1 MRARLLSP
9 IALAAF
15 TILTLDSHLIA
26 HQIPLESPPQSELA
40 RTQPPLQ
47 GSDKFLRSAPSY
59 LRHLCKDD
67 QHSTLDDIERRLA
80 EASHI
85 RWGADGVPQGV
96 AEYQRWKAE
105 KAVIQLL
112 ASLPE
117 VVEIDALNNG
127 PTEESSELIR
137 INQQSPCIFL
147 KIHTGDGPVE
157 FFEADWNLQ
166 REAHPDDFQVVV
178 ADSGTTYALL
188 RLSGVPAGDTQERF
202 CLRRR
207 TDSRP
212 FRWHGV
218 KLTTAPFGNLSI
230 SIRDEDGEPVPAI
243 IRLTS
248 VADGSLWE
256 LPDAIDMRPQLNN
269 VVNQDFIN
277 FAPGQGYTFF
287 LPGTQR
293 GRYWIVNSTSELPIP
308 AGQWEVR
315 IQRGTEYLPVV
326 DSVTVNPNQWTRKTY
341 RLKRWI
347 DMPAEG
353 WWSGDDHVHAR
364 LMSKADADRLTTYC
378 KAVDLHVA
386 NVLQM
391 GDVARTYY
399 AQRGFGPDYRFRED
413 NYWLIPG
420 QEDPRSVLGHAIGL
434 NLHNEVRDLDIYLQN
449 DLLAARIHEQG
460 GLYGHTHMGANAC
473 FVDREM
479 ALFTPMEIVD
489 FNSIMQ
495 ASLGTELY
503 YEMLNLGF
511 KMTASAGADTPYGG
525 TIGAV
530 RVYAHTGNAET
541 LDPDAWF
548 AALKAGRTFVT
559 NGPMIEF
566 TVEDRM
572 PGDTIEL
579 AGEGPL
585 HVKVRARGTPGG
597 SSVKSLKIV
606 QCGKLAAE
614 SESNDP
620 SREIVAMETTLDA
633 DGGCWIAVHAIG
645 HDGSEAHTTP
655 VYVSVNGGRHW
666 DLEQVP
672 RLIEKQLAR
681 LDDIESALQESENA
695 VKRNNDPLDYWNQLN
710 ASQAAA
716 VRFRINKARK
726 VYADL
731 LKQSTAPMSDN

>member
-1 MRARLLSP
+1 MRSRVLLS
-9 IALAAF
+9 ISLVLL
-15 TILTLDSHLIA
+15 TILTFGSHLIA

-47 GSDKFLRSAPSY
+47 GSDRFLRSAPAY
-59 LRHLCKDD
+59 LRHLCKEE
-67 QHSTLDDIERRLA
+67 QHSKLDDIERRLA

-85 RWGADGVPQGV
+85 RWGADGVPQSV
-96 AEYQRWKAE
+96 AEYQRWRAE
-105 KAVIQLL
+105 GAVIELL
-112 ASLPE
+112 TTLPE
-117 VVEIDALNNG
+117 VLEIDAQNNG
-127 PTEESSELIR
+127 PTEESSEHVHVNR
-137 INQQSPCIFL
+137 QSPCIFL
-147 KIHTGDGPVE
+147 KIHTGEGPIE

-166 REAHPDDFQVVV
+166 REAHPEDFEVV
-178 ADSGTTYALL
+178 AADRGTTYALL
-188 RLSGVPAGDTQERF
+188 RLTGVPAGDTQERF
-202 CLRRR
+202 SIRRR

-218 KLTTAPFGNLSI
+218 KLTTSPWGNLAI
-230 SIRDEDGEPVPAI
+230 AIEDEDGKPAPAL
-243 IRLTS
+243 IRLRS

-269 VVNQDFIN
+269 VVNQDFIS
-277 FAPGQGYTFF
+277 FEPGQGYTFF

-293 GRYWIVNSTSELPIP
+293 GRYWVAKPTSEIPIP
-308 AGQWEVR
+308 AGEWEVR
-315 IQRGTEYLPVV
+315 IQHGTEYLPVV
-326 DSVTVNPNQWTRKTY
+326 DRVKVSPNQWTRKTY
-341 RLKRWI
+341 KLDRWV
-347 DMPAEG
+347 DMPSEG

-364 LMSKADADRLTTYC
+364 LMSKADADRLITYC

-399 AQRGFGPDYRFRED
+399 AQRGFGTEYRVGED
-413 NYWLIPG
+413 NFWLIPG

-434 NLHNEVRDLDIYLQN
+434 NLQEEVRDLELYLQN
-449 DLLAARIHEQG
+449 DLLAARIHQQG

-479 ALFTPMEIVD
+479 ALFTPMDIVD

-530 RVYAHTGNAET
+530 RVYVHTGNTET

-548 AALKAGRTFVT
+548 DALKAGRTFVT
-559 NGPMIEF
+559 NGPMIDF

-579 AGEGPL
+579 SGERTL
-585 HVKVRARGTPGG
+585 SVKVRAKGAPGG
-597 SSVKSLKIV
+597 SSVKSLKVV
-606 QCGKLAAE
+606 QCGAVVGE
-614 SESNDP
+614 EVSDDS
-620 SREIVAMETTLDA
+620 SREEVSLEMTVDP
-633 DGGCWIAVHAIG
+633 DQGCWIAVQATG

-655 VYVSVNGGRHW
+655 VYVTVNGSRHW
-666 DLEQVP
+666 DLKSVP
-672 RLIEKQLAR
+672 KLIEKQLAR

-695 VKRNNDPLDYWNQLN
+695 VERNNDPLDYWNQLN
-710 ASQAAA
+710 AGQATAVRARLAKVRGVYAELLEQSEIQAAK
-716 VRFRINKARK
+716 N
-726 VYADL
+726 
-731 LKQSTAPMSDN
+731 